1 MASTEAL
8 PIRSISPRTLVPAAV
23 AGLLFIIGA
32 AGALGPA
39 WGYGLLLIA
48 TLFLLAGI
56 AGLGFFVLTKT
67 FDTDGLRRVMGAA
80 FWLGG
85 WCYVL
90 GVAALSGYFLNET
103 LHGRMELKWIIF
115 GPAALAALV
124 VLDIGLY
131 RILVGRNMATW
142 QRYSHVIS
150 RDKLDPEAMRRTLI
164 DEVIIHR
171 SLAKVSPFRWV
182 RHQLI
187 LWGFALMFGV
197 EIIAVFVREAFP
209 AFGLRDIW
217 EEESHPVRLAF
228 DLAYDLTGL
237 MILVGCLL
245 ALVFRALVNGK
256 PDQKYADTPTALFLL
271 IVVVSGFLIEGMRMA
286 AAPGEA
292 HHVASPVGAVFALAF
307 PGLGSAS
314 GPVHDLL
321 WLFHVLAS
329 CAFIAYVPIKRL
341 VHSCATPLGRLMN
354 SQKAMLAAK
363 KEHVLQGLFFRK
375 PDI

>member
-1 MASTEAL
+1 MATTEAL
-8 PIRSISPRTLVPAAV
+8 PIRSISPRTLVSIAV
-23 AGLLFIIGA
+23 AALLFIVGA

-48 TLFLLAGI
+48 TLFLLAGMV
-56 AGLGFFVLTKT
+56 GLGYFVLTKR
-67 FDTDGLRRVMGAA
+67 FDTGKLRRVMGAA

-85 WCYVL
+85 WSYVL

-142 QRYSHVIS
+142 QRYGHVVS
-150 RDKLDPEAMRRTLI
+150 RDKLDPEAMCRTLI
-164 DEVIIHR
+164 DEVVIHR
-171 SLAKVSPFRWV
+171 TLARVSPFRWV

-187 LWGFALMFGV
+187 LWGFVLMVGV
-197 EIIAVFVREAFP
+197 EIIAVFVREGLP

-237 MILVGCLL
+237 MVLVGCLL
-245 ALVFRALVNGK
+245 ALVFRVLVNGK
-256 PDQKYADTPTALFLL
+256 PDQKYADTPTAVFLL
-271 IVVVSGFLIEGMRMA
+271 IVVASGFVVEGMRIA

-292 HHVASPVGAVFALAF
+292 HHAASPVGALFALAF
-307 PGLGSAS
+307 PGLGRSS
-314 GPVHDLL
+314 GTVHDLL
-321 WLFHVLAS
+321 WYFHVLAS

-341 VHSCATPLGRLMN
+341 VHSCATPIGRLMN

-363 KEHVLQGLFFRK
+363 KEHVLRGLALRK
-375 PDI
+375 PDA

>member
-1 MASTEAL
+1 MATSEAL
-8 PIRSISPRTLVPAAV
+8 PIRSISSWTLAPIALAA
-23 AGLLFIIGA
+23 LLFLAGA
-32 AGALGPA
+32 AGGLGPA

-48 TLFLLAGI
+48 TLLLLAGI
-56 AGLGFFVLTKT
+56 AGLGVFVLTKALE
-67 FDTDGLRRVMGAA
+67 TDGLRRVTGAA
-80 FWLGG
+80 FWLGA
-85 WCYVL
+85 WSYVL

-115 GPAALAALV
+115 GPSALV
-124 VLDIGLY
+124 ALVILDIGLY

-142 QRYSHVIS
+142 RRYGHVVS
-150 RDKLDPEAMRRTLI
+150 RDTLDPAAMRRTLI

-171 SLAKVSPFRWV
+171 SLFRVSRFRWV

-197 EIIAVFVREAFP
+197 EIVAVFVREAMP

-237 MILVGCLL
+237 MVLVGCLL
-245 ALVFRALVNGK
+245 ALVFRIMVNGK
-256 PDQKYADTPTALFLL
+256 PDRKYTDTPTAVFLL
-271 IVVVSGFLIEGMRMA
+271 IVVVSGFLIEGMRIA

-292 HHVASPVGAVFALAF
+292 HHAASPVGIVFALAF
-307 PGLGSAS
+307 PGLGSTS
-314 GPVHDLL
+314 GTVHDLL

-329 CAFIAYVPIKRL
+329 CAFIAYVPVKRL
-341 VHSCATPLGRLMN
+341 VHSCATPMGRLMN

-363 KEHVLQGLFFRK
+363 KEHVLRGLLIRK
-375 PDI
+375 PEN